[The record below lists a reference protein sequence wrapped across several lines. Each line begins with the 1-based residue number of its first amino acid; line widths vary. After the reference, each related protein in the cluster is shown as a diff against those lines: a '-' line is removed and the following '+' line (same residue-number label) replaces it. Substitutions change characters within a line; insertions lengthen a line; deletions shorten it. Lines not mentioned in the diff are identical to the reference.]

1 MNRKTDDRGDNFA
14 DFRAH
19 DGSNV
24 QRPQNNGGQLRQKL
38 PPEVHAFL
46 GHRLRAAY
54 SDLVNEPIP
63 GPLLDLLERLKAQEQ
78 IHAGSAALDPN
89 EAKEKA

>member
-1 MNRKTDDRGDNFA
+1 MNRKTDDRGDKSA

-24 QRPQNNGGQLRQKL
+24 QPPNNGHLRQKL

-63 GPLLDLLERLKAQEQ
+63 GPLLDLLERLKAQ
-78 IHAGSAALDPN
+78 
-89 EAKEKA
+89 